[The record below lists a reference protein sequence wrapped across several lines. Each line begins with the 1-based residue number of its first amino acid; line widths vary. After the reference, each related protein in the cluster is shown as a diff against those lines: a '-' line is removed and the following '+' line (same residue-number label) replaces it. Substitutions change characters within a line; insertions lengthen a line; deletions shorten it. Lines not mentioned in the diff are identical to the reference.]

1 MFIVLEERNAFLW
14 GTTRSLGR
22 GKNLAIYTERISLKR
37 NKLVL
42 GDEIGQFQTAKLAG
56 FARIYT

>member
-22 GKNLAIYTERISLKR
+22 GKNLTIDIERISL
-37 NKLVL
+37 
-42 GDEIGQFQTAKLAG
+42 
-56 FARIYT
+56 